1 GPVVPDDVRTAMVR
15 TGSDSADRRGQSA
28 PHCVASAL
36 TVRPEFLRKEA
47 DLAGAASWHKG
58 KLKIKNNTSKFNLD
72 GRNADMGFAG
82 SRQIASPANVRQTI
96 RIGDVCITSLLS
108 CTANASGKRLKCAAA
123 AP

>member
-1 GPVVPDDVRTAMVR
+1 MVR

-28 PHCVASAL
+28 PHREASAL

-82 SRQIASPANVRQTI
+82 SQIASPANVRQTI

-108 CTANASGKRLKCAAA
+108 CTANASGKTLKCTAA